1 MANGTH
7 FYISDSMTTEDIRS
21 KTTEML
27 DNIIKIHI
35 PKRYFVDREAF
46 DTINSHLDYRGILNG
61 GTV

>member
-1 MANGTH
+1 M
-7 FYISDSMTTEDIRS
+7 SDSMTTEDIRS